1 MITVNVKQG
10 YAPLEQYQKKG
21 KQGPWTDIYALGAT
35 VYTCLTGKFP
45 DDPMSRM
52 EDDSEFS
59 ENRYGLSEGMWN
71 IIRMMSIRSIR

>member
-35 VYTCLTGKFP
+35 VYTCLTGK
-45 DDPMSRM
+45 
-52 EDDSEFS
+52 
-59 ENRYGLSEGMWN
+59 
-71 IIRMMSIRSIR
+71 